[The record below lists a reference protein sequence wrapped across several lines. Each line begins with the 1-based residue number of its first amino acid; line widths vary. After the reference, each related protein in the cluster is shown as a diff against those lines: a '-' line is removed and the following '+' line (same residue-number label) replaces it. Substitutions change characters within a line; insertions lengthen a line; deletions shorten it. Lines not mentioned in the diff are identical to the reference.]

1 MVVIMIIIVISR
13 WIPSDYQA
21 RVLATLPQILFLN
34 SGFRDRDK
42 DKQAAPNQCQ
52 STILLNIGK

>member
-42 DKQAAPNQCQ
+42 DKQVCTKSVSEYNTA
-52 STILLNIGK
+52 